1 MSEARA
7 VVTGL
12 SVEEVRSRLEAANRR
27 GRLAEV
33 EWEGDGGFVLQ
44 LPSRPLPVRLR
55 GRIEEAGAARRI
67 VFATELE
74 RGRFGMLLAVLVL
87 NAVFGPWLTDYF
99 LPSIHAWW
107 WYPPLAVAHLA
118 WVGLRWPGAS
128 MRDAETFAERTVGV
142 IEDRLGREASA

>member
-1 MSEARA
+1 MSEART

-12 SVEEVRSRLEAANRR
+12 PVGEIRSRLEAANRR

-33 EWEGDGGFVLQ
+33 RWEGEEAFVLS

-55 GRIEEAGAARRI
+55 GEIEGAGPERRI

-74 RGRFGMLLAVLVL
+74 RGRFGVLLAVLVL
-87 NAVFGPWLTDYF
+87 NVIFGPWLTDYF
-99 LPSIHAWW
+99 LPSIYAWW
-107 WYPPLAVAHLA
+107 WYPPLAVAQLA

-128 MRDAETFAERTVGV
+128 MRDAEAFAERTVGV
-142 IEDRLGREASA
+142 IEDRLGREARA